1 MFGPVLEAYF
11 DIFFITK
18 YNKIVS
24 TFLYVFIAIKNY
36 KKNILLYLIQ
46 FYTGFLSQSGHLQIE
61 VGG

>member
-36 KKNILLYLIQ
+36 KKKYFTIFNTILYWI
-46 FYTGFLSQSGHLQIE
+46 LSQSRHLQIE